1 MTAVR
6 ASARRDSERPWMVSR
21 RIFGQ
26 LVFFTLL
33 LLSAG
38 LGTLAGL
45 VFVYSS
51 DLPQVRE
58 LEDYQPDVMT
68 ELYADNGAAI
78 GSFALERRVMVSYD
92 QIPQVLKDAVLSVED
107 RHFEN
112 HWGVDVIRIVRAGL
126 RDVLEWRKAQ
136 GASTLTQQLT
146 RMFFLTP
153 EKTWRRKFQEM
164 LLAIQIERRFTKP
177 QIFTMYVN
185 EVSLGQGNFG
195 FEAAAQF
202 YFGKHI
208 GDLTLSEAALLA
220 GLPKTPTAYSPLLHP
235 ERAVQRR
242 NQVLLAMIDNH
253 KISREEYEQD
263 PRRSMKRG

>member
-6 ASARRDSERPWMVSR
+6 VSARRDSERPWMVSR

-68 ELYADNGAAI
+68 ELYADNG
-78 GSFALERRVMVSYD
+78 
-92 QIPQVLKDAVLSVED
+92 
-107 RHFEN
+107 
-112 HWGVDVIRIVRAGL
+112 
-126 RDVLEWRKAQ
+126 
-136 GASTLTQQLT
+136 
-146 RMFFLTP
+146 
-153 EKTWRRKFQEM
+153 
-164 LLAIQIERRFTKP
+164 
-177 QIFTMYVN
+177 
-185 EVSLGQGNFG
+185 VSLGQGEFG

-253 KISREEYEQD
+253 KISREEYEHARAA
-263 PRRSMKRG
+263 PLG